1 MDLALSK
8 RIITFETMSR
18 SSWTSQAN
26 EFEFSRSKILKLIW
40 YFAHLFVTLHRS
52 CGRRPRDTMQ
62 NEMKISKIWFADDRI
77 YGLTD
82 DGRELWQK
90 QDNNFIAPPSDYGR
104 WGFFCA
110 YLSL

>member
-1 MDLALSK
+1 MVSP
-8 RIITFETMSR
+8 FG
-18 SSWTSQAN
+18 
-26 EFEFSRSKILKLIW
+26 
-40 YFAHLFVTLHRS
+40 LHYLCS
-52 CGRRPRDTMQ
+52 IKQ
-62 NEMKISKIWFADDRI
+62 IKMKISKIWFADDRI